1 MMVMFLQKLLFIK
14 CYFIITTKPLELLLM
29 IVDTVYNIPLFL
41 WYKQTYT
48 INFQYLGKEQV
59 VLLYVLILF
68 LVEIL

>member
-14 CYFIITTKPLELLLM
+14 CYFIITMKPLELLLM
-29 IVDTVYNIPLFL
+29 IVDTVYNNPLFL

-48 INFQYLGKEQV
+48 INVQYLGEEQI

>member
-1 MMVMFLQKLLFIK
+1 
-14 CYFIITTKPLELLLM
+14 M